1 MWFTSS
7 CGRIEIQMTLEQA
20 KSCTHPGPCD
30 ADVLALSNERKIRKQ
45 LEAIDPAILRQ
56 ELAEYGAWDEVELS
70 NHAENLQRILWI
82 AAGDITERH
91 WSKA

>member
-30 ADVLALSNERKIRKQ
+30 ADVRTLSNDRKIRKQ

-56 ELAEYGAWDEVELS
+56 ELSEYGAWDEVELS
-70 NHAENLQRILWI
+70 NHTENLQRILWI
-82 AAGDITERH
+82 AAVDITERH
-91 WSKA
+91 WSKV